1 MKRLLPI
8 AAIAVLLGVWEL
20 YVKLG
25 HISDYV
31 LPAPNQIAAA
41 LYNDR
46 ATLWSNFLV
55 TGQEIVY
62 GIAAATVS
70 ALIIAFAIHFSG
82 LIRSAFYPLVVASQA
97 VPIVLLA
104 SVLVLWFNFGLL
116 GKLVVVA
123 LVSFFPL
130 VVTTIAALER
140 VDPNL
145 LKLMKTLDASRWQTF
160 KTVELPSALPGLFTG
175 AKLAAVFSVIGAV
188 LAEQQGGS
196 SSNPGL
202 GLLMTITLN
211 NLEVPEA
218 YAAVAILCGFAI
230 MLFALLT
237 VIERRALPWA
247 YHHSR

>member
-1 MKRLLPI
+1 MKRLLPFV
-8 AAIAVLLGVWEL
+8 AIAVLLGAWEL

-25 HISDYV
+25 GVNNYV
-31 LPAPNQIAAA
+31 LPAPDQIATA

-46 ATLWSNFLV
+46 STLWSNFLV
-55 TGQEIVY
+55 TAQEIVY
-62 GIAAATVS
+62 GIATATVV

-82 LIRSAFYPLVVASQA
+82 YVRGALYPLVVASQA
-97 VPIVLLA
+97 VPVLLLA
-104 SVLVLWFNFGLL
+104 PVLVFWLGFGLL
-116 GKLVVVA
+116 PKLVVIA
-123 LVSFFPL
+123 LVAFFPL

-160 KTVELPSALPGLFTG
+160 KTVELPSALPGLLTG

-188 LAEQQGGS
+188 FAEQQGGS
-196 SSNPGL
+196 SSGL
-202 GLLMTITLN
+202 GYLYLITTN
-211 NLEVPEA
+211 NLEFPEA
-218 YAAVAILCGFAI
+218 YAAIAILCGFAI
-230 MLFALLT
+230 ILFALLT